1 MYIILILFFEWR
13 QILIEN
19 DLKNFWGVEV
29 IKSTMTFVE
38 QSNSFY
44 WKGIVRS
51 EIKTLKGR
59 CLITKFLQKEQLEEP
74 SKLKWNIFTLIRW

>member
-51 EIKTLKGR
+51 EIPFSNGACRNGSCRVFVLGIAMMDLFYGLK
-59 CLITKFLQKEQLEEP
+59 L
-74 SKLKWNIFTLIRW
+74 